1 MTSNTTMAA
10 CKILRI
16 KKPIKSIPPNGRVFL
31 LPVTTLPG
39 LRAVNEIVNGP
50 QAGAQDRRHR

>member
-1 MTSNTTMAA
+1 MAA